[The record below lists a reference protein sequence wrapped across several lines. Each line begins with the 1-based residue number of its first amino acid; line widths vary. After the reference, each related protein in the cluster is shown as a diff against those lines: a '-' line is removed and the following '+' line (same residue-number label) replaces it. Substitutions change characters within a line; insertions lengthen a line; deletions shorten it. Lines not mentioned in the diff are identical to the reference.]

1 MSLLS
6 QKHFNRS
13 AKRNVSM
20 MENHELKI
28 LNMFIKYMAY
38 YSDTELTAFTDW
50 IENNT
55 KFELY
60 QDLKVLHIGTYLK
73 EVWTHQLQ
81 VERFEI
87 EIIDQSLLNVNVTKK
102 KLMDT
107 GINISIGQM
116 EYTNLIYESYTF
128 DRVFSKIAFRLQ
140 SAEQQIESLNE
151 ASRVLKPTGI
161 HYILV
166 NEQSLISS
174 LYQLMNEFSNEF
186 NIIDPY
192 QKHQIDIDQQLKMLY
207 EQIDV
212 TEYEANHLIRDVKQC
227 MSLFLSYED
236 ENYINYIVKRHL
248 GKQFNE
254 FLEMKFKT
262 QGPIILKRKF
272 RLFKCKNKKN
282 QLKQF

>member
-1 MSLLS
+1 
-6 QKHFNRS
+6 
-13 AKRNVSM
+13 M

-60 QDLKVLHIGTYLK
+60 QDLKVLHIGTSLK

-116 EYTNLIYESYTF
+116 EYTNLIYES
-128 DRVFSKIAFRLQ
+128 
-140 SAEQQIESLNE
+140 
-151 ASRVLKPTGI
+151 
-161 HYILV
+161 
-166 NEQSLISS
+166 
-174 LYQLMNEFSNEF
+174 
-186 NIIDPY
+186 
-192 QKHQIDIDQQLKMLY
+192 
-207 EQIDV
+207 
-212 TEYEANHLIRDVKQC
+212 
-227 MSLFLSYED
+227 
-236 ENYINYIVKRHL
+236 
-248 GKQFNE
+248 
-254 FLEMKFKT
+254 
-262 QGPIILKRKF
+262 
-272 RLFKCKNKKN
+272 
-282 QLKQF
+282 

>member
-1 MSLLS
+1 
-6 QKHFNRS
+6 
-13 AKRNVSM
+13 M

-60 QDLKVLHIGTYLK
+60 QDLKVLHIGTCLK

-128 DRVFSKIAFRLQ
+128 DRVF
-140 SAEQQIESLNE
+140 
-151 ASRVLKPTGI
+151 
-161 HYILV
+161 
-166 NEQSLISS
+166 
-174 LYQLMNEFSNEF
+174 
-186 NIIDPY
+186 
-192 QKHQIDIDQQLKMLY
+192 
-207 EQIDV
+207 
-212 TEYEANHLIRDVKQC
+212 
-227 MSLFLSYED
+227 
-236 ENYINYIVKRHL
+236 
-248 GKQFNE
+248 
-254 FLEMKFKT
+254 
-262 QGPIILKRKF
+262 
-272 RLFKCKNKKN
+272 
-282 QLKQF
+282 

>member
-1 MSLLS
+1 
-6 QKHFNRS
+6 
-13 AKRNVSM
+13 M

-60 QDLKVLHIGTYLK
+60 QDLKVLHIGTCLK

-128 DRVFSKIAFRLQ
+128 DRVFSKIAFQIQ
-140 SAEQQIESLNE
+140 SAEEQIESLNE
-151 ASRVLKPTGI
+151 ASRVLKPAGI

-212 TEYEANHLIRDVKQC
+212 TEYEANHLVRDVKQC

>member
-1 MSLLS
+1 
-6 QKHFNRS
+6 
-13 AKRNVSM
+13 M
-20 MENHELKI
+20 MGNHELKI

-60 QDLKVLHIGTYLK
+60 QDLKVLHIGTCLK

-128 DRVFSKIAFRLQ
+128 DRVFSKIAFQLQ

>member
-60 QDLKVLHIGTYLK
+60 QDLKVLHIGTCLK

-128 DRVFSKIAFRLQ
+128 DRVFSKIAFQLQ

-166 NEQSLISS
+166 NERNLISS

-262 QGPIILKRKF
+262 QGPFILKRKF